1 MRAFVPYIFV
11 FITAYLFLVIV
22 SPYNLG
28 ITPDSINY
36 IELARNFSLG
46 NGLTIEGK
54 FINHWPPFYPILLGA
69 TSKILN
75 IDILICGQYLNFIF
89 LLFFGFIYIKILRE
103 FNFHRVLVNILPV
116 LLLLSLPLTVSLF
129 FWSELAFLTI
139 LMGSFLFIIKW
150 LKNRKT
156 INLIFAGVL
165 SGMMLMTRYAGV
177 GFIGG
182 FVISLFFISN
192 SKTYKIRCLLSY
204 ITPIVLIFVLWYL
217 YAKSFASSSVDR
229 ELIFHPVS
237 LGKIIRSILVML
249 HWFVKDIFSLVTFMV
264 MILISSYYLKKNY
277 NYFLVYINKFLPF
290 ARVLIIVI
298 ISYYLFLLVSISF
311 FDYYTKLDTRV
322 LSPVFPM
329 TLILIGIVFNFFI
342 IKINNNF
349 IFSLLTILLA
359 FNIFYS

>member
-1 MRAFVPYIFV
+1 
-11 FITAYLFLVIV
+11 
-22 SPYNLG
+22 
-28 ITPDSINY
+28 
-36 IELARNFSLG
+36 
-46 NGLTIEGK
+46 
-54 FINHWPPFYPILLGA
+54 
-69 TSKILN
+69 
-75 IDILICGQYLNFIF
+75 
-89 LLFFGFIYIKILRE
+89 
-103 FNFHRVLVNILPV
+103 
-116 LLLLSLPLTVSLF
+116 
-129 FWSELAFLTI
+129 
-139 LMGSFLFIIKW
+139 MGSFLFIIKW

-359 FNIFYS
+359 FNIFYSSYDSWFSHYEYGKGYTSLYFKKSVMDVEKLVLENKNLKTFTNGSDLIEFYADLNVANLPVKELSVNLRATKNNYIQEIEEMIRMIENNEAQLIYFDSIRRLYFMPKNEILKKLERFEIQNFYGGFLIKNITPHTIDN